1 MARPQLWVFA
11 GPNGAGKSTLA
22 DRFVRDR
29 IPIVNPDNI
38 ARDLPR
44 RPDGSLAELEAGKLA
59 LKERAE
65 RTADGRSFG
74 FETTLSGQSE
84 LRAMRAASEAG
95 YKVNLVFVG
104 IPDANA
110 SANRVSERV
119 GGGGH
124 DVSTDDTDRRYP
136 KSMANLPKAMSI
148 ADRSIIVDNSGRQH
162 RLVMVRENEQ
172 SRVVG
177 AMPQWARDAIPADL
191 RRDSVQER
199 RSLNPDALARANEFR
214 LNDDTRNNA
223 ETAFQAPQSIVNAA
237 RNIARDTFPNDPDRQ
252 DSYVAA
258 VKENVAGKLE
268 RGEDVKP
275 FQVERS
281 VMEQAREEVR
291 QDRLR
296 DTPRERGE

>member
-1 MARPQLWVFA
+1 MAQPQLWVFA

-44 RPDGSLAELEAGKLA
+44 RPDGGLAELEAGKLA
-59 LKERAE
+59 LKERAD
-65 RTADGRSFG
+65 RTAEGKTFG

-84 LRAMRAASEAG
+84 LRTMRAASEAG
-95 YKVNLVFVG
+95 FKVNLVFVG
-104 IPDANA
+104 IPNANA

-119 GGGGH
+119 SDGGH

-148 ADRSIIVDNSGRQH
+148 ADRTFIVDNSGREH

-177 AMPQWARDAIPADL
+177 AMPQWAREAIPADL
-191 RRDSVQER
+191 RRDAGEER
-199 RSLNPDALARANEFR
+199 QARADLFR
-214 LNDDTRNNA
+214 TNTDAANNA
-223 ETAFQAPQSIVNAA
+223 DPAFHAPQSYVNAA
-237 RNIARDTFPNDPDRQ
+237 RNIGRATFPDDPDRQ
-252 DSYVAA
+252 NGYVEA
-258 VKENVAGKLE
+258 VKENVAAKLA
-268 RGEDVKP
+268 RGEAIKP
-275 FQVERS
+275 FEIDRGA
-281 VMEQAREEVR
+281 MDKARDEAR
-291 QDRLR
+291 QFQLGDK
-296 DTPRERGE
+296 PRER